1 MSDLKINYYEVLKDT
16 PMWDL
21 DETNKVALP
30 VKTDDK
36 KNISAENWKNV
47 WMVEKGKYVKS
58 FGQTRVMKSYPDNK
72 KEEFILLV
80 SGNGVL
86 LKDVT
91 LFKDKVDD
99 CGCDG
104 NPIALPT
111 EVMKAMEAE
120 NKTENTEHKALDKEG
135 AYLNKSKGFDTKGLY
150 GFLLG
155 AVIGAAIM
163 WLSTKDK
170 KKTIIGAVA
179 GGVLGMIIGYFI
191 GRRGTKKLE
200 TMDKLDQIERVAN
213 NTDVET
219 VESGAKSDADN
230 QGFFQLGQTYDFSLP
245 YPVYALIYEEKT
257 FFVAK
262 DQKTNK
268 KAIIKPNGK
277 IRGKL
282 IEVKE
287 PAFFV
292 PNPHTK
298 KVERIVSQK
307 PLPYL
312 DLGNNIFIPLAV
324 VDPDSMITPE
334 EAMTFLTT
342 GKGLENE
349 VYVKGRYAGKRL
361 FNLMY
366 MPSHAVIINNKF
378 GN

>member
-1 MSDLKINYYEVLKDT
+1 
-16 PMWDL
+16 
-21 DETNKVALP
+21 
-30 VKTDDK
+30 
-36 KNISAENWKNV
+36 
-47 WMVEKGKYVKS
+47 
-58 FGQTRVMKSYPDNK
+58 MKSYPDNK

-86 LKDVT
+86 LKDVN

-120 NKTENTEHKALDKEG
+120 NKTENTEHKALDKES

-200 TMDKLDQIERVAN
+200 TMDKLNQIERVAN

-219 VESGAKSDADN
+219 VEPGAKSDADN
-230 QGFFQLGQTYDFSLP
+230 QGFFQLGQTYDFSIP